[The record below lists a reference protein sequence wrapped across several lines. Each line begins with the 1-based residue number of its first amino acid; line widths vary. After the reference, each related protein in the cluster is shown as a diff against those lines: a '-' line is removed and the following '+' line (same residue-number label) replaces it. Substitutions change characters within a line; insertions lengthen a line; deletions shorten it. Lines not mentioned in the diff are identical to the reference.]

1 MNIFELAFQQ
11 LFVTDIH
18 ITCLIF
24 IVIFL
29 IKVLSKINQDR
40 TNTKLIYGKN
50 HRDVLKIMTP
60 TWCESIRSLFPRII
74 YIMVAYAV
82 GIYFGQVIF
91 LYATL

>member
-1 MNIFELAFQQ
+1 MNIFELAFKQ

-24 IVIFL
+24 IVIFV
-29 IKVLSKINQDR
+29 IKILSKINQDR
-40 TNTKLIYGKN
+40 TNAKLIYGKN
-50 HRDVLKIMTP
+50 HRDVLDIMTP
-60 TWCESIRSLFPRII
+60 TWYESIRSLFPGII
-74 YIMVAYAV
+74 YIMPAYAV